1 MKIEI
6 GKQYIIRNA
15 YKKTVVEFSTFYKD
29 DIEMNRELTW
39 RSGEFL
45 VTVNNEIEA
54 DYIKNSL
61 TSEDPYARFNFSVF
75 DEYELLET
83 FDGVADELWS
93 DDDEELAE
101 QLSDQY
107 WDSEE
112 LQDEYFDIVDWLES
126 TGWEWDDNTI
136 YIAGQI
142 DAEEYIEGN

>member
-1 MKIEI
+1 VKIEI